1 MCSVIRK
8 ARLSKGYSQHYL
20 SVQLEVS
27 PKTYQRMEKNE
38 TKISIEKLAAIAEI
52 LETNFEELA
61 VKTITKEVVKTKF
74 NVNAGLTD
82 NRNGAK
88 PENKPCCDIVK
99 HLKAEVIFL
108 RNLIKKK
115 FEME

>member
-38 TKISIEKLAAIAEI
+38 SKNHTF
-52 LETNFEELA
+52 LEGGF
-61 VKTITKEVVKTKF
+61 
-74 NVNAGLTD
+74 GL
-82 NRNGAK
+82 
-88 PENKPCCDIVK
+88 PP
-99 HLKAEVIFL
+99 
-108 RNLIKKK
+108 
-115 FEME
+115 